1 VPASASVS
9 ALPLPV
15 AAISAR
21 IGPNAIT
28 RVAEVLALREG
39 WAATRLIFEQAGLL
53 HHLLNP
59 PQAMVDVAEVRHLHD
74 ALRAELGAQGCRD
87 LTREAG
93 ARTAAYL
100 LERRI
105 PKLLQALLR
114 RLPARAAAVVLLSA
128 IRRHAWTFVGG
139 GDFKA
144 GVHWGSGAQ
153 VRLSLRD
160 SPLCLGLHLDA
171 PACDFHAATF
181 EGLFAALV
189 HPRARVLEVACQAA
203 GADTCRFEIGW

>member
-1 VPASASVS
+1 MSARALLAPAA
-9 ALPLPV
+9 PV
-15 AAISAR
+15 AAR

-28 RVAEVLALREG
+28 RVAEVLAQREG
-39 WAATRLIFEQAGLL
+39 WAATRVIFEHAALL

-59 PQAMVDVAEVRHLHD
+59 PQAMVEVADVRHLHD
-74 ALRAELGAQGCRD
+74 TLRAELGVQGCRE

-93 ARTAAYL
+93 VRTAAYL
-100 LERRI
+100 LQRRI
-105 PKLLQALLR
+105 PKPLQALLR
-114 RLPARAAAVVLLSA
+114 RLPARLAALVLLSA

-144 GVHWGSGAQ
+144 GVNWSGGAP
-153 VRLSLRD
+153 VWLSLHD

-189 HPRARVLEVACQAA
+189 HPRAKVLEVSCQAA
-203 GADTCRFEIGW
+203 GAAECRFEIRW